1 MNTLKEV
8 LDTITRQMPLYEQV
22 KFRETKEEDLIM
34 YHFGLGRQIRNSFKL
49 WEQNLPLLKDMDLP
63 FVIHADEVSQ
73 KIIIALWNKLN
84 EEGK

>member
-8 LDTITRQMPLYEQV
+8 LDTITSQMPLYEQV

-49 WEQNLPLLKDMDLP
+49 WEPNIPLLKDMNLP
-63 FVIHADEVSQ
+63 IVIHADEVSQ